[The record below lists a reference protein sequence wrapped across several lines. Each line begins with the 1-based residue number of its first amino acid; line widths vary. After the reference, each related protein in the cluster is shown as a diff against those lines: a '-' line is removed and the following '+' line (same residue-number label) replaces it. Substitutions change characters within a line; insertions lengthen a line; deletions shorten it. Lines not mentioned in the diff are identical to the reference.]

1 MIEKGGKEM
10 GKEGQRIGFS
20 NPFKSILHI
29 FSVDQNDN
37 PDAVVAAA
45 DHRPGDPDGARL
57 EPEHRHQG

>member
-1 MIEKGGKEM
+1 M